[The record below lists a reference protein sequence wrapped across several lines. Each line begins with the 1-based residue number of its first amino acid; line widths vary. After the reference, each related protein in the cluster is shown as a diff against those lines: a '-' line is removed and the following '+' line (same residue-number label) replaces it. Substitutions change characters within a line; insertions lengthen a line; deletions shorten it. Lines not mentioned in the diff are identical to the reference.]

1 MFEIENSCLVIVDVQ
16 GKLAQLMHD
25 KERLFGNLEV
35 LARSANMLDMK
46 IVVCRQN
53 PKALGPV
60 IDELLPHLEGVE
72 PADKFVF
79 SCCGS
84 DEFNSQLEAANARNV
99 ILCGIE
105 SHICVTQTAI
115 DLIDKGYV
123 VHVIADAVSSRTES
137 NKKIGIKRMEQ
148 EGARVSSTEMVLFE
162 LLKTAEHPKFR
173 DIAKLIK

>member
-1 MFEIENSCLVIVDVQ
+1 MLEIKNSCLVIVDVQ

-25 KERLFGNLEV
+25 KERLFSNLDV

-46 IVVCRQN
+46 ILVCRQN
-53 PKALGPV
+53 PKALGDV
-60 IDELLPHLEGVE
+60 IDELLPHIEGVE
-72 PADKFVF
+72 PGDKKVF

-84 DEFNSQLEAANARNV
+84 DVFNVQLEAAKVKNV

-115 DLIDKGYV
+115 DLIEKGYA
-123 VHVIADAVSSRTES
+123 VHVVADAVSSRTGS
-137 NKKIGIKRMEQ
+137 NKRIGIKRMAQ
-148 EGARVSSTEMVLFE
+148 EGAKVSSTEMVLFE
-162 LLKTAEHPKFR
+162 LLKTAEHAKFR